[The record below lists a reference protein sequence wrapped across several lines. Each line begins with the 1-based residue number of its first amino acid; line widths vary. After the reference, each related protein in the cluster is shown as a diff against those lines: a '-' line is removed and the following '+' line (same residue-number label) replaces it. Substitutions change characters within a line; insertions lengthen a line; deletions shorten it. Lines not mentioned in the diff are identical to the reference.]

1 MTSSSADAELERE
14 ICRERTFTMAEAIGR
29 LAGSGS
35 MKGASPISRLQQ
47 AQVEVDEYLKQRLD
61 DRLGIL
67 VTVLSRQV
75 REGRLLLESAD
86 HPLAAI
92 RAHVQAVLGSTYLLE
107 ELVRETDMEW
117 GQVFG
122 ERPYFEREGRAAD
135 PDDPYTVASVRAT
148 LSQFLTAGP

>member
-14 ICRERTFTMAEAIGR
+14 IRRERTFTMAEAIGR

-47 AQVEVDEYLKQRLD
+47 AQVKVDEHLKQRLD

-75 REGRLLLESAD
+75 REGRLLLESVD